1 MGSALVTGSS
11 HRRWLRR
18 ALHYS
23 QRVRMRLVAL
33 LLLALLAAGC
43 MGGSGSASLGTS
55 GGTSAVPAAQTLPAS
70 GTAKLPD
77 GKVYTVA
84 APGRTLSLDNLT
96 LRIIAVQWRSSV
108 PGAISPPGT
117 KLYAVFRVRLG
128 NASGTEPGTVAP
140 TQIWLRN
147 TLNHT
152 FLASGTATVA
162 GQLVGK
168 TLGPG
173 ESATGS
179 LVFPVPGKQ
188 QGGLLVYRFGDT
200 PARANHVGIARFS

>member
-1 MGSALVTGSS
+1 
-11 HRRWLRR
+11 
-18 ALHYS
+18 
-23 QRVRMRLVAL
+23 MRLVAP
-33 LLLALLAAGC
+33 LLLALIAAGC
-43 MGGSGSASLGTS
+43 MGGSGSASTVGS

-84 APGRTLSLDNLT
+84 APGQTLRLDNLT
-96 LRIIAVQWRSSV
+96 LRIIALQWRSSV
-108 PGAISPPGT
+108 PGAIALPGT
-117 KLYAVFRVRLG
+117 KLYAVFRVRLD
-128 NASGTEPGTVAP
+128 NASATQPGTVAP

-152 FLASGTATVA
+152 FLASGTAKVA
-162 GQLVGK
+162 NQLIGK
-168 TLGPG
+168 TLAPG
-173 ESATGS
+173 EALTGT

-200 PARANHVGIARFS
+200 PAKATHVGIARFS